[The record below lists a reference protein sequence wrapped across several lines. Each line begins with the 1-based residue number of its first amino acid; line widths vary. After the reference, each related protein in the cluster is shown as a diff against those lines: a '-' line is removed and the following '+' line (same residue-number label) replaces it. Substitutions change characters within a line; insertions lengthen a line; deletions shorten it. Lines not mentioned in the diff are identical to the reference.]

1 MPVAVIVT
9 ILSFWLLRTMRWFTL
24 LKASGI
30 NVNFFHLYLAG
41 SISIAFATITPFLS
55 GEVLKVELLKK
66 QAIWKEFPGT
76 ASLLQR
82 EF

>member
-30 NVNFFHLYLAG
+30 NVNFFTYILQDQSPLLLP
-41 SISIAFATITPFLS
+41 SITPFLS